1 MSDRD
6 ESWANAR
13 TARETAAENE
23 RIVFGPGHSAAEVE
37 AAAAALRDTYASRR
51 SADSAVD
58 DGVRQHPDATP
69 SPRPPTDAVDAT
81 PAVDAS
87 PLQRRRWL
95 LPAAAFAAG
104 LLVAGIGM
112 ALAERDSTGNDTRRP
127 DRDASTT
134 QAGIYSSDPADVERG
149 DPRVGARKWF
159 ALAQTPIDRLPQS
172 AGAVDPASTR
182 YVGSAGRVRI
192 WIAHDDEGGYCVV
205 TSSTSAS
212 IELSE
217 ICVTPEDFRK
227 SGIVVL
233 ADEVY
238 IQWSGDSVD
247 FDVSPRD

>member
-13 TARETAAENE
+13 TARETAAANE

-37 AAAAALRDTYASRR
+37 AAAAALRDAYASRR
-51 SADSAVD
+51 AAE
-58 DGVRQHPDATP
+58 DARDATLRVSTTP
-69 SPRPPTDAVDAT
+69 SPRPSADAPQAIDA
-81 PAVDAS
+81 P
-87 PLQRRRWL
+87 PPRRRRWL
-95 LPAAAFAAG
+95 PLVAGFAGG
-104 LLVAGIGM
+104 LLVAGVGM
-112 ALAERDSTGNDTRRP
+112 SLAARDATGSDARQP
-127 DRDASTT
+127 EGGASTT

-159 ALAQTPIDRLPQS
+159 GLAQTPIDRLPQS

-212 IELSE
+212 IEVSE
-217 ICVTPEDFRK
+217 ICATPEDFRT
-227 SGIVVL
+227 SGIGVL
-233 ADEVY
+233 FDEVY
-238 IQWSGDSVD
+238 IQWSGDSVH
-247 FDVSPRD
+247 FAVSPRD